1 MLEVDEVSVCLEG
14 DGDGD
19 GDPQSELGFRR
30 QKFCKNEAEGV
41 VDCETDGA
49 KVKEEQG

>member
-19 GDPQSELGFRR
+19 PQSELGR
-30 QKFCKNEAEGV
+30 QKIGKNEAEGV
-41 VDCETDGA
+41 VDWETDGA
-49 KVKEEQG
+49 KANEEQG